1 MARPIE
7 YTPRPA
13 RTETTADEELRAL
26 LEACHQHGVLR
37 LAKDVIASNT
47 EITRILV
54 EGLKHPAALNT
65 LQNLSILLMALSRLS
80 PEQFYRIVFAAKS
93 ALDSLTSATEQPSQ
107 DGKTNH
113 SAAPGV
119 VGAYRMLH
127 DDQLWRNLRPLL
139 NALGAF
145 GTSLARP
152 VENPIS
158 EFSGKSG
165 RAN

>member
-26 LEACHQHGVLR
+26 LEVCHEHGVLR
-37 LAKDVIASNT
+37 LAKDLIASNT
-47 EITRILV
+47 EIARILV
-54 EGLKHPAALNT
+54 DGLKNPAALNA
-65 LQNLSILLMALSRLS
+65 LQNLSILFMAISRLS
-80 PEQFYRIVFAAKS
+80 PEHFYRIVFAAKS
-93 ALDSLTSATEQPSQ
+93 ALDSLVRTPPQPSQ
-107 DGKTNH
+107 DARNGS

-127 DDQLWRNLRPLL
+127 DDQLWQKLRLLL
-139 NALGAF
+139 NALDTF
-145 GTSLARP
+145 GTSLALK

-158 EFSGKSG
+158 AFSGKTG
-165 RAN
+165 RPS